1 MVSIILTL
9 HLLVAFFLADTFNS
23 GSYQPTQ
30 NIPAPP
36 IVHIGLIIERKERE
50 DLYPDVANLAR
61 EHIRDQ
67 KNTLLRWTVIEIIN
81 RTISNSP
88 REAVQEVCELLQRG
102 VSAIIFPG
110 PSHLVTTVADI
121 ANSYNIP
128 VIAPTATDPFLIH
141 PTFRP
146 YLLQMPPTD
155 THQSEAIA
163 AILDRYGWIYFSI
176 LTSYDSYGINGMLRL
191 QQIASDKKWKILNT
205 QHFVVPKDPAQLNVD
220 IELDVIK
227 KSEARIIVLN
237 CQARAANR
245 VLIAADSKGL
255 VGDGYM
261 WIVTDGVVGNQDDLT
276 QGRSTYKE
284 WNGMLGTLPSY
295 KNENEDDEL
304 DKYMIFKKAYEA
316 KFNNTRRMK
325 QYDLNK
331 NPFAAMVYDS
341 VFIFAHAL
349 HNYLIRGNGLR
360 EVKIVCINKKCKDEA
375 DLKDAPQAI
384 ERWGNGELFFKY
396 LTEVEFDGA
405 SRKYKFN
412 STGESLNLKYS
423 IMNFKEQRQFYE
435 VGEFELVE
443 GSMKQPTIEENG
455 ENIIFMGKEPRK
467 KPEYQ
472 PMTLQNR
479 TLILGINKEYP
490 FISEMVVNCTK
501 WNCTRHTRRD
511 VVNQLESYK
520 VDNCTE
526 EEYSVCADKACDLHR
541 SECNITHTKFITLH
555 CQGYKCE
562 QCNNT
567 ENCFLCGPGW
577 STREMADYHDNRD
590 YKEYQQECTGCEGNS
605 CYNGYCI
612 DLVRKIADNLKFNYK
627 FVLPSD
633 MKWGGVNPN
642 TTTGW
647 DGLVHDL
654 LNRTIDISTVHFS
667 INAAREKSIDF
678 SVPFMQVGL
687 AVVVKA
693 EVDSSNEFFFLQPF
707 DPNVWYCVILSAF
720 LITIIVCV
728 YNKVSPYGLY
738 GRKMHA
744 LMTCPCTYCH
754 QARVEAK
761 DGRRSL
767 IRYNTYKCLVEE
779 VENYGEDRL
788 ELLNMSNSAWLVIA
802 SLLQQGPVEGAPY
815 CMSGRAILS
824 VWWFFMMI
832 LIAMYTAN
840 LAAFLTVTRMR
851 VGINGVEDLLYQNKL
866 KWGTVSSTSPQ
877 TLLNGSNKDEYKAIA
892 DKLENVKS
900 ADEGFERVK
909 RGDYAFIYESA
920 LLEFMVQR
928 TCDLVIAGEK
938 FSKFGFAFGFPPN
951 SPYLD
956 LFNNVILKFRESS
969 DLETAWE
976 EIKKSGEA
984 KQCGGKSNKDSSQ
997 STSKL
1002 DMNNLSGLFT
1012 VIALGIVTSFL
1023 FLIAE
1028 YTFACF
1034 EDVYGN
1040 EFRDPD
1046 KRPKNIQQALKRRL
1060 KLTWRDV
1067 ANHWFIFESFRQLR
1081 DDPLLHS
1088 RSPSRCSQIEDVTD
1102 NYREE
1107 NGKKEHEQELVR

>member
-1 MVSIILTL
+1 MIALYLILLLLVLILTEQS
-9 HLLVAFFLADTFNS
+9 FNYNPGLS
-23 GSYQPTQ
+23 SYQPTP
-30 NIPAPP
+30 NIPAPH
-36 IVHIGLIIERKERE
+36 IVHIGLIVERKERE
-50 DLYPDVANLAR
+50 DLYPDVANLAK

-67 KNTLLRWTVIEIIN
+67 KNVLLRWTVIEIIN

-141 PTFRP
+141 PIFRP

-205 QHFVVPKDPAQLNVD
+205 QHFVVPKDTSQLNVD

-237 CQARAANR
+237 CQAGAANR
-245 VLIAADSKGL
+245 VLIAAENKGL

-276 QGRSTYKE
+276 QGRSTWKE
-284 WNGMLGTLPSY
+284 WNGLLGTLPSY

-304 DKYMIFKKAYEA
+304 DKYMIFKKSYEA

-341 VFIFAHAL
+341 VFIFAWAL
-349 HNYLIRGNGLR
+349 HNYLIRGNELR

-375 DLKDAPQAI
+375 ELKGKGPRAI
-384 ERWGNGELFFKY
+384 EIWENGEQFFRY
-396 LTEVEFDGA
+396 LTQVEYDGA
-405 SRKYKFN
+405 SRNYKFN
-412 STGESLNLKYS
+412 SSGESLNLKYS
-423 IMNFKEQRQFYE
+423 IMNFKEQRQFFE
-435 VGEFELVE
+435 VGEFELEE
-443 GSMKQPTIEENG
+443 GSMKQPRIKENG
-455 ENIIFMGKEPRK
+455 ENIIFMGKDPRQQ
-467 KPEYQ
+467 PEYQ

-479 TLILGINKEYP
+479 TLILGINKEFP
-490 FISEMVVNCTK
+490 FISEMVVNCSY
-501 WNCTRHTRRD
+501 WNCTKITPLD
-511 VVNQLESYK
+511 GVLLEE
-520 VDNCTE
+520 DCTE
-526 EEYSVCADKACDLHR
+526 MEYQICAHKACDLHN
-541 SECNITHTKFITLH
+541 SACNISTPEHGTLH
-555 CQGYKCE
+555 CQGIKCE

-567 ENCFLCGPGW
+567 ENCFLCGAGW
-577 STREMADYHDNRD
+577 LEKVED
-590 YKEYQQECTGCEGNS
+590 CTGCEGNG
-605 CYNGYCI
+605 CFNGYCI
-612 DLVRKIADNLKFNYK
+612 DLVRKISEKLKFNYK
-627 FVLPSD
+627 FVLPRD
-633 MKWGGVNPN
+633 NRWGGVNPN
-642 TTTGW
+642 YTTGW

-654 LNRTIDISTVHFS
+654 LTGFIDISTVHFS

-744 LMTCPCTYCH
+744 LMTCPCSVCNR
-754 QARVEAK
+754 ARGEAK
-761 DGRRSL
+761 NGRKSL
-767 IRYNTYKCLVEE
+767 IRYNTYQCLVEE

-788 ELLNMSNSAWLVIA
+788 EALSLHG
-802 SLLQQGPVEGAPY
+802 SLLLIDSSFLKQGVVYGASQ
-815 CMSGRAILS
+815 CVSGRILLTCTWYFVIIVFS
-824 VWWFFMMI
+824 
-832 LIAMYTAN
+832 MYVAN
-840 LAAFLTVTRMR
+840 LAAYFTVTRMR
-851 VGINGVEDLLYQNKL
+851 VGINSVEDLLYQNKL
-866 KWGTVSSTSPQ
+866 KWGTVKSTSPQ

-892 DKLENVKS
+892 EKLDNVNS

-909 RGDYAFIYESA
+909 KGDYAFIYESA

-969 DLETAWE
+969 DLDTAWE
-976 EIKKSGEA
+976 EIKQSGES
-984 KQCGGKSNKDSSQ
+984 KQCEGKSNKDSSQ

-1028 YTFACF
+1028 YIFACF

-1040 EFRDPD
+1040 EFRDQNE
-1046 KRPKNIQQALKRRL
+1046 RPKNILQALKRRL

-1067 ANHWFIFESFRQLR
+1067 SNHWFIFESFRQLNE
-1081 DDPLLHS
+1081 DNMHTTT
-1088 RSPSRCSQIEDVTD
+1088 PSLCSDIEDITD
-1102 NYREE
+1102 IYR
-1107 NGKKEHEQELVR
+1107 KEGEAK